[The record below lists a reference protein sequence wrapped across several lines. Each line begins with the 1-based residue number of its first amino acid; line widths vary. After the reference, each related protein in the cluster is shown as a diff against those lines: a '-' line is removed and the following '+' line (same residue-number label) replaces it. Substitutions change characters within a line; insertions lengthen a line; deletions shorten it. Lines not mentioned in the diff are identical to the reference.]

1 MSLTLQAR
9 NLFGTSDFKIKTNG
23 TNFNAN
29 ALIMPE
35 APVLTLLFTY
45 NFNNFK
51 RSQRPSDNID
61 VPTGF

>member
-9 NLFGTSDFKIKTNG
+9 NLFGTSDFKINTSG
-23 TNFNAN
+23 SNFTGN

-35 APVLTLLFTY
+35 SPVVTLMFSY